1 MIRSPSEPDYKI
13 KAMTYQYPEAP
24 EGVPKGWIAYRHPE
38 GGLYYVHTDSK
49 TFTEVNILCDEI
61 HEDIEYS
68 RTFLFSALETEI
80 KKRDL
85 SELKVDEV
93 QLVLEPMLDERGV
106 MVCYYF
112 VNPRTRSLFW
122 LDDWEGREI
131 FKDCR
136 GVLSYP
142 HKGLAI
148 QAHYWRH
155 WDLYPNFCE
164 VTQELKDE
172 VMDTILH
179 ATCDHLTS
187 NTSSFPLKHD
197 SLTKYLH
204 VLERIDPTRVGN
216 RKHTAIILGR
226 IMNIFYYN
234 YFMNFHGEECARLN
248 FDQTVYGWRYH
259 PSPLMSILAPLLFL
273 APVDNVRLLHRIYV
287 DHIMSKEKWDM
298 FVTKLNSQLQETS
311 VLATVLLNANVGF
324 LPKELGTGT
333 AAQQCVTCMSFAA
346 SIASIIL
353 GLAFMG
359 HIRLEARNDPRK
371 AAEFLNGLWHEKHG
385 LEKLAII
392 YSLPHA
398 FLIWGM
404 GLFFVA
410 FVLQWFDGGYSGS
423 WILQVIEGALLLPLM
438 LLVAWSIW
446 AIRDCSAPWWFQSD
460 PSQPQRQEDEGDRK
474 DRIDAKS
481 LQEPESC
488 HTDVTAADQAK
499 PLGQTLTRPSEAGF
513 SV

>member
-1 MIRSPSEPDYKI
+1 
-13 KAMTYQYPEAP
+13 
-24 EGVPKGWIAYRHPE
+24 
-38 GGLYYVHTDSK
+38 VHTDSK

-179 ATCDHLTS
+179 ATCGE
-187 NTSSFPLKHD
+187 SF
-197 SLTKYLH
+197 T
-204 VLERIDPTRVGN
+204 
-216 RKHTAIILGR
+216 
-226 IMNIFYYN
+226 
-234 YFMNFHGEECARLN
+234 
-248 FDQTVYGWRYH
+248 
-259 PSPLMSILAPLLFL
+259 
-273 APVDNVRLLHRIYV
+273 
-287 DHIMSKEKWDM
+287 
-298 FVTKLNSQLQETS
+298 
-311 VLATVLLNANVGF
+311 
-324 LPKELGTGT
+324 
-333 AAQQCVTCMSFAA
+333 
-346 SIASIIL
+346 
-353 GLAFMG
+353 
-359 HIRLEARNDPRK
+359 
-371 AAEFLNGLWHEKHG
+371 
-385 LEKLAII
+385 
-392 YSLPHA
+392 
-398 FLIWGM
+398 
-404 GLFFVA
+404 
-410 FVLQWFDGGYSGS
+410 
-423 WILQVIEGALLLPLM
+423 
-438 LLVAWSIW
+438 LLVH
-446 AIRDCSAPWWFQSD
+446 
-460 PSQPQRQEDEGDRK
+460 
-474 DRIDAKS
+474 
-481 LQEPESC
+481 L
-488 HTDVTAADQAK
+488 H
-499 PLGQTLTRPSEAGF
+499 
-513 SV
+513 